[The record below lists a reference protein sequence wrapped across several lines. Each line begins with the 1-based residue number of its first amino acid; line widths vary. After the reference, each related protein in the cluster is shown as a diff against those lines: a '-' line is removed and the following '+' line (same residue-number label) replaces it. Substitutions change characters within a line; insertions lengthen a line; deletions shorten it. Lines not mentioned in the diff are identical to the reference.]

1 MLFLYNVLFLWG
13 DMSGWGLI
21 HIFWYV
27 CLFYFVVINIFL
39 ICCCY
44 YVPVITFT
52 VVLEWKWENLQE
64 NEWLPELKTI
74 PFPLEKGWLLSSECV
89 CIALV
94 QDISGVM
101 GFVLEIA
108 RHELRIEIVQFKG
121 SCGSRTSDDYS
132 SWEFQ

>member
-1 MLFLYNVLFLWG
+1 
-13 DMSGWGLI
+13 MSGWGLI

-64 NEWLPELKTI
+64 NE
-74 PFPLEKGWLLSSECV
+74 
-89 CIALV
+89 
-94 QDISGVM
+94 
-101 GFVLEIA
+101 
-108 RHELRIEIVQFKG
+108 
-121 SCGSRTSDDYS
+121 
-132 SWEFQ
+132 